1 MKLLNKNMTVN
12 LYEKFKKE
20 VVPAMKAEF
29 GYKNI
34 MQIPK
39 VAKVIINS
47 GVGRFI
53 KEPHY
58 IENVEST
65 LTKISGQKPV
75 RTKAKKSISNFK
87 IREGMDIGVMVTLRG
102 PRMYQ
107 FLEKLVSITLPRV
120 RDFRGVSAKSF
131 DSNGNYTIGFKEN
144 LSFPEIRSE
153 DIEKMHGLQIIINT
167 TAKNKEE
174 GKALLTHLGI
184 PFVK

>member
-1 MKLLNKNMTVN
+1 MKSLNNNMKVN
-12 LYEKFKKE
+12 LYEKYKKE

-34 MQIPK
+34 MQTPK
-39 VAKVIINS
+39 VAKIIINA

-53 KEPHY
+53 KEPHF

-131 DSNGNYTIGFKEN
+131 DHNGNYTIGFKEN
-144 LSFPEIRSE
+144 LSFPEIKSE

-174 GKALLTHLGI
+174 GKSLLTHLGI

>member
-1 MKLLNKNMTVN
+1 MSVN

-20 VVPAMKAEF
+20 IAPALAKQL

-34 MQIPK
+34 MQAPRVTK
-39 VAKVIINS
+39 VVINV

-53 KEPHY
+53 KEPHF
-58 IENVEST
+58 IENVENT
-65 LTKISGQKPV
+65 LKRISGQKPV
-75 RTKAKKSISNFK
+75 RTKAKQSISNFK
-87 IREGMDIGVMVTLRG
+87 IREGMEIGVVVTLRG

-120 RDFRGVSAKSF
+120 RDFRGLSDKSF
-131 DSNGNYTIGFKEN
+131 DKKGNYCMGFKEN
-144 LSFPEIRSE
+144 MAFPEIKAE
-153 DIEKMHGLQIIINT
+153 EIEKIHGLQLIIKT

-174 GKALLTHLGI
+174 GKALLISLGF